1 MPPKA
6 TAPPPRAQAGQRT
19 PLAAL
24 SINQVGNRPNQ
35 PPQSQLHPGTA
46 AGPAK
51 SKSAYERVAGR
62 RQFASDVI
70 YCDAEPTITEDSI
83 YCEIC
88 LRPYKIRENGLTG
101 HQNLVAHVEADHAV
115 VPLTNLVEGFDG
127 QFTHRPSVEL
137 MTPLP
142 SPTAPS
148 LRQLVGTFPNASERV
163 IRVIGFHDQVQHRLE
178 HIHKGD
184 FGQYASPTGAW
195 TSCEFFAPDPGAG
208 EFFAVCG
215 ACTQNTDK
223 PNEDRYR
230 M

>member
-88 LRPYKIRENGLTG
+88 LRPYKIRENGY
-101 HQNLVAHVEADHAV
+101 VAEH
-115 VPLTNLVEGFDG
+115 
-127 QFTHRPSVEL
+127 THCCDSQR
-137 MTPLP
+137 
-142 SPTAPS
+142 
-148 LRQLVGTFPNASERV
+148 
-163 IRVIGFHDQVQHRLE
+163 
-178 HIHKGD
+178 
-184 FGQYASPTGAW
+184 
-195 TSCEFFAPDPGAG
+195 
-208 EFFAVCG
+208 
-215 ACTQNTDK
+215 ACQRN
-223 PNEDRYR
+223 
-230 M
+230 